1 MTELELENIE
11 SLNIKLQDPGA
22 ICDHQNWAVAQI
34 AGKITT
40 WFDIV
45 VTQVEKPDKVEKPGT
60 FFPVGNKYNFIQKLY
75 NLELSSEVG

>member
-11 SLNIKLQDPGA
+11 SSNIKLQDPGA
-22 ICDHQNWAVAQI
+22 ICDYQNWAVAQI
-34 AGKITT
+34 AGKITP

-45 VTQVEKPDKVEKPGT
+45 VTQVEKPGT
-60 FFPVGNKYNFIQKLY
+60 FFPVGNKYNFIKKLY

>member
-34 AGKITT
+34 AGKITS

-45 VTQVEKPDKVEKPGT
+45 VNQVEKPDT
-60 FFPVGNKYNFIQKLY
+60 FFPVGNKYNFIKKLY

>member
-11 SLNIKLQDPGA
+11 SLNIKLQDAGA

-34 AGKITT
+34 AGKITS
-40 WFDIV
+40 WFDI
-45 VTQVEKPDKVEKPGT
+45 VEKPGT
-60 FFPVGNKYNFIQKLY
+60 FFPDENKYNFIKKLY